1 MMFLNSQVNSSTF
14 LYITTQ
20 FSCQIIQDIE
30 LGISALSYTITSKR
44 EKKQNKKK
52 KNPTYNVQ
60 GQGGGG
66 YQATFGQFCAAVVKV
81 EQCANNILTVLLAHA
96 QRFLA
101 YAL

>member
-44 EKKQNKKK
+44 EKKTEQKEKK
-52 KNPTYNVQ
+52 PH
-60 GQGGGG
+60 
-66 YQATFGQFCAAVVKV
+66 
-81 EQCANNILTVLLAHA
+81 L
-96 QRFLA
+96 
-101 YAL
+101 